1 MEKDEPS
8 RNNHTDKEQQ
18 KVLDTLKECGG
29 FLEGHFLLSSGLH
42 SEKYLQCAQLLQH
55 PKLAEKF
62 GKQLADKVKDL
73 KIDVVIG
80 PALGG
85 VIVAHEIARA
95 LGVRALFT
103 ERVEGKMTLRRGFS
117 IKPNENV
124 LAVEDVITTGGSTL
138 EVMRAAS
145 EQGGKIVGIAAL
157 VDRSGGTF
165 KPEIPV
171 HSLMQIQVETYSPEL
186 CPLCKQ
192 GSPAVKPGSRK

>member
-1 MEKDEPS
+1 MDEK
-8 RNNHTDKEQQ
+8 NNSNHKEQQ
-18 KVLDTLKECGG
+18 KVLESLKECGG

-42 SEKYLQCAQLLQH
+42 SEKYLQCAQVLQY

-62 GKQLADKVKDL
+62 GKQLADKVKEL
-73 KIDVVIG
+73 NVTVVIG

-138 EVMRAAS
+138 EVMRAAT
-145 EQGGKIVGIAAL
+145 EQGGKIVGVAAL

-165 KPEIPV
+165 NPSIPV
-171 HSLMQIQVETYSPEL
+171 HSLVIMQVETYSPES

-192 GSPAVKPGSRK
+192 GSQAVKPGSRK

>member
-1 MEKDEPS
+1 MEKDES
-8 RNNHTDKEQQ
+8 GNNNHLDKEQQ
-18 KVLDTLKECGG
+18 KVLDALKDCGG

-62 GKQLADKVKDL
+62 GKQLADKVKEI

-85 VIVAHEIARA
+85 VIVAHEVARA

-138 EVMRAAS
+138 EVMRAAT
-145 EQGGKIVGIAAL
+145 EQGGKIVGVAAL
-157 VDRSGGTF
+157 VDRSGGAF
-165 KPEIPV
+165 MPPV
-171 HSLMQIQVETYSPEL
+171 PVNSLMQIQVDTYPPEL

-192 GSPAVKPGSRK
+192 GSQAVKPGSRK

>member
-1 MEKDEPS
+1 MDEKNS
-8 RNNHTDKEQQ
+8 SNNKEQQ
-18 KVLDTLKECGG
+18 RVLESLKECGG

-42 SEKYLQCAQLLQH
+42 SEKYLQCAQVLQH

-73 KIDVVIG
+73 KVDVVIG

-103 ERVEGKMTLRRGFS
+103 ERVEGKMTIRRGFS
-117 IKPNENV
+117 IKPNENI

-138 EVMRAAS
+138 EVMRAAT
-145 EQGGKIVGIAAL
+145 EQGGKIVGVAAL

-165 KPEIPV
+165 QPSIPV
-171 HSLMQIQVETYSPEL
+171 YSLVQIQVETF
-186 CPLCKQ
+186 
-192 GSPAVKPGSRK
+192 